1 MTGGTGRFAGK
12 TGSITTHVWGEM
24 LTTDALGNGFSWYH
38 AEGTAS
44 K

>member
-1 MTGGTGRFAGK
+1 MTGGTGRFADK

-24 LTTDALGNGFSWYH
+24 LTMDASGNGFGWYH